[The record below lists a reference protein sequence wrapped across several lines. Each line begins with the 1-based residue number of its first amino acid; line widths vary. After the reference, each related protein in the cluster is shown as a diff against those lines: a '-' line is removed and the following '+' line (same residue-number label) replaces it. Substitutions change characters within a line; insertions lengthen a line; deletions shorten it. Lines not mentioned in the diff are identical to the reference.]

1 MAMAHR
7 RSFRG
12 LDPHL
17 IALAAVLVAVALIR
31 LRLLG
36 VPFERDEGEYAYL
49 GNLILNGGLPYRDA
63 YNMKLPGVYG
73 MYALIIAAFGSSPAG
88 IHAGFALVSLATIVL
103 LYSAVRRL
111 FTPMVGL
118 TAATAYALLS
128 VSGPL
133 LGQAAHATHFVNLF
147 VVFGL
152 WVLSR
157 WDDRRP
163 LRSAAAAG
171 LLFGLAVLMKQ
182 HAVFLAAPGAL
193 RAAHRVWESGRHNRK
208 ALAATAAAYLAAA
221 LTPYATVVLVAAVSG
236 SFDRF
241 WFWTVTYAASYASA
255 DTPWGVAWVLFRLT
269 FGRTFAE
276 YPLVWILAG
285 AGLIAVWAARF
296 DLRQRL
302 LATAF
307 AAGSIAAV
315 LPGLNFREHYFVL
328 LLPASGLLAAIALD
342 SLARALASAVARV
355 AGRQSPSR
363 RATAEVGTPASR
375 RRPAAGGWTAAIR
388 ALPFVAMVAFGIAAI
403 VNGRWYYFDASP
415 DEISRRL
422 YPGNPF
428 VEAREVAARI
438 AADTT
443 PSDTVAILGSEP
455 ELLVYAGR
463 RSATGYMY
471 VYPLVEPH
479 PANLRMQREMI
490 AEIEAASPRYLVY
503 CNVPASWA
511 ASPGA
516 PTDILQWF
524 NRYAPARYD
533 VVGIVEVG
541 SADTPPAYYW
551 DAAAVRH
558 APGPNSLWVMRR
570 KGA

>member
-12 LDPHL
+12 FDPHL
-17 IALAAVLVAVALIR
+17 IALAAVLVAIALIR

-36 VPFERDEGEYAYL
+36 VPFERDEGEYAYV

-73 MYALIIAAFGSSPAG
+73 MYALIIAVFGSSPAG
-88 IHAGFALVSLATIVL
+88 VHAGFALVSLATIAL

-118 TAATAYALLS
+118 TGATAYALLS

-147 VVFGL
+147 VVSGL
-152 WVLSR
+152 WALSQWDVRSSFR
-157 WDDRRP
+157 WT
-163 LRSAAAAG
+163 AAAG
-171 LLFGLAVLMKQ
+171 LLFGLAILMKQ
-182 HAVFLAAPGAL
+182 HAIFQGAAGGVM
-193 RAAHRVWESGRHNRK
+193 AAHCAWAAGRRDRK
-208 ALAATAAAYLAAA
+208 SLGVTTAVYLTAV
-221 LTPYATVVLVAAVSG
+221 LIPYATVVLVAAVSG

-241 WFWTVTYAASYASA
+241 WFWTVTYATSYASA
-255 DTPWGVAWVLFRLT
+255 DTPVGVAWALFRLT
-269 FGRTFAE
+269 FGRTFVE
-276 YPLVWILAG
+276 YPLVWMLAG
-285 AGLIAVWAARF
+285 AGLVAVWVARF
-296 DLRQRL
+296 DVRQRL

-307 AAGSIAAV
+307 AAGSVAAI

-328 LLPASGLLAAIALD
+328 LLPAASLLAAIALEC
-342 SLARALASAVARV
+342 LARALASA
-355 AGRQSPSR
+355 AGR
-363 RATAEVGTPASR
+363 T
-375 RRPAAGGWTAAIR
+375 
-388 ALPFVAMVAFGIAAI
+388 LPFVAMAAFGIVAI
-403 VNGRWYYFDASP
+403 INGRWYYLDASP

-438 AADTT
+438 AADTN
-443 PSDTVAILGSEP
+443 PSDTVAVLGSEP
-455 ELLVYAGR
+455 ELFVYSGR

-471 VYPLVEPH
+471 VYPLVEPQ

-490 AEIEAASPRYLVY
+490 AEIEAASPRCLVY
-503 CNVPASWA
+503 CSVPASWA

-541 SADTPPAYYW
+541 SAGTLPGYYW

-558 APGPNSLWVMRR
+558 APGPNSLWVLRR

>member
-1 MAMAHR
+1 MVMAYR
-7 RSFRG
+7 RSLRG

-17 IALAAVLVAVALIR
+17 VALAAVLVAIAFFR

-36 VPFERDEGEYAYL
+36 VPFERDEGEYAYV

-73 MYALIIAAFGSSPAG
+73 MYALILAVFGSSPAG
-88 IHAGFALVSLATIVL
+88 VHAGFALVSLATIAL
-103 LYSAVRRL
+103 LYSAARRL
-111 FTPMVGL
+111 FTPMIGL

-147 VVFGL
+147 VVLGL

-157 WDDRRP
+157 WDDGRP
-163 LRSAAAAG
+163 LRSSAAAG
-171 LLFGLAVLMKQ
+171 LLFGLAILMKQ
-182 HAVFLAAPGAL
+182 HAVFLAAAGGVT
-193 RAAHRVWESGRHNRK
+193 AAHGAWAAGRRDRN
-208 ALAATAAAYLAAA
+208 APAATAAVYLAAV
-221 LTPYATVVLVAAVSG
+221 LVPYATVVLVAAASG

-241 WFWTVTYAASYASA
+241 WLWTVTYATSYASA
-255 DTPWGVAWVLFRLT
+255 DTPVGVAWALFRLT

-276 YPLVWILAG
+276 YPLVWMLAV
-285 AGLIAVWAARF
+285 AGLVAVWVARF
-296 DLRQRL
+296 DARQRL
-302 LATAF
+302 LATVF

-328 LLPASGLLAAIALD
+328 LLPAASLLAAIALEC
-342 SLARALASAVARV
+342 LARPLALAAARV
-355 AGRQSPSR
+355 TVRASAADR
-363 RATAEVGTPASR
+363 RPAEAGTPASR
-375 RRPAAGGWTAAIR
+375 RSLAATR
-388 ALPFVAMVAFGIAAI
+388 AFPFVAMAAFGIVAI
-403 VNGRWYYFDASP
+403 VNGRWYYLDASP

-438 AADTT
+438 AADTA
-443 PSDTVAILGSEP
+443 PSDTVAVLGSEP
-455 ELLVYAGR
+455 ELFVYAGR

-471 VYPLVEPH
+471 VYPLVEPQ

-490 AEIEAASPRYLVY
+490 AEIEASSPKYLVY
-503 CNVPASWA
+503 CNVPVSWA

-516 PTDILQWF
+516 PVDILQWF

-541 SADTPPAYYW
+541 SAGTLPGYFW

-558 APGPNSLWVMRR
+558 APGPNSLWVLRR